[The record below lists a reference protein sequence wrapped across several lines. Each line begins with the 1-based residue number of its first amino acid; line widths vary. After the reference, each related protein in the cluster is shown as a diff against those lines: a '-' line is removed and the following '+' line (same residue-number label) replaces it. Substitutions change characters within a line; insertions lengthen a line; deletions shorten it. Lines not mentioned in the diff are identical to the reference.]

1 MTKIVKLSDRTHVLK
16 RPGRY
21 IGSVTPVTLERP
33 VLEDNKITF
42 KNITYVP
49 ALLKIIREIIDN
61 SVDAIIKYKTGD
73 TINVIMNDKYIAVK
87 DNACGIHISF
97 IKDEHGNEIKKLAP
111 EAVWTELK
119 TGSNFEDNATDT
131 QSGQNGEGSTLTNIF
146 STMFVGETDDGKKHF
161 RLISK
166 NNMKTVDTTITKST
180 GKTGTQVMF
189 YPDLEKLHL
198 GNNIPEIYQ
207 DLLKFELLFLAATF
221 PDITFY
227 YNKEKIA
234 IKSYKEL
241 YTKYFSEDIEITE
254 TKNVFTA
261 FSTSQDGWKFIHFIN
276 GLNVFNG
283 GTLIDYGEKYIIG
296 ALYDIIQKRKLKN
309 INKADI
315 KNKLTFHLH
324 IKDLPLPRFADQI
337 KSKCINLPGKFPEI
351 AEQIRDISKSR
362 FIERVYKNKKIIQPI
377 IDLHKAQQLIANEK
391 QLKKKIKG
399 NKISSKYWPAIN
411 EKKYLII
418 PEGDSA
424 VGSILDG
431 LGRDVYGFFPIKGK
445 ISNVIKKPKAMQTD
459 NEIHEIIK
467 IMNFLDASKGNYTY
481 DSIVIASDADV
492 DGSHITSL
500 LTAFMYKIAPDI
512 LENGKVF
519 RFLTPVI
526 VAYKKDKIEKFFFNL
541 SEYKEYAKMEH
552 KGITYDYKKGLGSLE
567 ESEWE
572 YLFKNY
578 KFEELLVPL
587 TIKDDEDIQSLDAW
601 MNEDR
606 EYRKQ
611 AIKNGL
617 PDFSLDV
624 V

>member
-1 MTKIVKLSDRTHVLK
+1 MTKIIKLSDRSHVLK

-21 IGSVTPVTLERP
+21 IGSVSPVTLERP
-33 VLEDNKITF
+33 VLENDKIIF
-42 KNITYVP
+42 KTITYVP

-61 SVDAIIKYKTGD
+61 SVDAIIKYGVGD
-73 TINVIMNDKYIAVK
+73 MVNIVMNNEYIGVK
-87 DNACGIHISF
+87 DNACGIPVTY

-119 TGSNFEDNATDT
+119 TGSNFDDNSTDT

-146 STMFVGETDDGKKHF
+146 SKLFIGETDDGQKHF
-161 RLISK
+161 KLTSK
-166 NNMKTVDTTITKST
+166 NNMETVDTAVSKSN
-180 GKTGTQVMF
+180 GKTGTQVIF

-198 GNNIPEIYQ
+198 GDSIPDFYQ
-207 DLLKFELLFLAATF
+207 DLLKFELLFLAATY
-221 PDITFY
+221 PNIDFY
-227 YNKEKIA
+227 FNKHKIK
-234 IKSYKEL
+234 IKSFRTL
-241 YTKYFSEDIEITE
+241 YAHYFPEDIEITE
-254 TKNVFTA
+254 NENVFAA
-261 FSTSQDGWKFIHFIN
+261 FSASPDGWRFIHFIN

-283 GTLIDYGEKYIIG
+283 GTVIDYGEKYIVG
-296 ALYDIIQKRKLKN
+296 ALYDMIQKRKLKS
-309 INKADI
+309 ISKADV

-324 IKDLPLPRFADQI
+324 VKNMPLPRFADQI

-351 AEQIRDISKSR
+351 AEQIREISKSR
-362 FIERVYKNKKIIQPI
+362 FIERVYKNKSIIQPI
-377 IDLHKAQQLIANEK
+377 IDLHKAQQLVAEKK
-391 QLKKKIKG
+391 QLKKKIK
-399 NKISSKYWPAIN
+399 NSKPSSKYWPAIN

-445 ISNVIKKPKAMQTD
+445 ISNVIKKPKAIQTD
-459 NEIHEIIK
+459 NEIHEIIN
-467 IMNFLDASKGNYTY
+467 IMNFLDAQDGKYTY
-481 DSIVIASDADV
+481 DNIVVASDADV

-500 LTAFMYKIAPDI
+500 LTAFIYKVAPDM

-541 SEYKEYAKMEH
+541 SEYKEYAQTEH
-552 KGITYDYKKGLGSLE
+552 KGVTYDYKKGLGSLE

-578 KFEELLVPL
+578 KFEDLLVPL